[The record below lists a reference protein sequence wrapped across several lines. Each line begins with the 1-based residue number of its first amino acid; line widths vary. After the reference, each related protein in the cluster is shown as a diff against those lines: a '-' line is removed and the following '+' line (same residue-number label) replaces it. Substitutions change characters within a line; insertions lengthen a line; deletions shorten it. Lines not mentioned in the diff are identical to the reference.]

1 MSKIVKCMSK
11 VDCGTGR
18 VKLRGR
24 DRSPSATSKLD
35 DQQARDMR
43 THVDHDTSSSQST
56 SLHWLDSR
64 GDNVSHIAFV
74 TASS

>member
-43 THVDHDTSSSQST
+43 THV
-56 SLHWLDSR
+56 HWLDSR